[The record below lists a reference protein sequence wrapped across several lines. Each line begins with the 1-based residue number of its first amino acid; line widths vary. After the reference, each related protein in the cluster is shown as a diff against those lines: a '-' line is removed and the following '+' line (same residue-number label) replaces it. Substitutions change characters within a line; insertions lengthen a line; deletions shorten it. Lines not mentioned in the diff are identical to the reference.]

1 MTVLQFLKDFP
12 YLPMILGKDGR
23 YERPSNSLI
32 KNWVSQRVV
41 LINGT
46 SELRADD
53 ELQFPLEQFIIFPKK
68 KAQRRTYEDYSY
80 PDVRSPRY
88 WDIQNELRDIFAT
101 GYTTI

>member
-68 KAQRRTYEDYSY
+68 KAQRRAFLL
-80 PDVRSPRY
+80 PRFGILKKSLNSLKQKNY
-88 WDIQNELRDIFAT
+88 LEP
-101 GYTTI
+101 